1 MSKSMSKN
9 KKQFVVFS
17 LTVQESEVPF
27 ATLHTSMKT
36 FAKMRECFENLGLN
50 VGVVGFFTTK

>member
-1 MSKSMSKN
+1 MSKSN
-9 KKQFVVFS
+9 KKQFIIFS

-36 FAKMRECFENLGLN
+36 FAKMRECFETLGLN
-50 VGVVGFFTTK
+50 VGVVGFFKSK

>member
-1 MSKSMSKN
+1 MSKSKN
-9 KKQFVVFS
+9 KKQFIVFD

-27 ATLHTSMKT
+27 ATLHTSMKK